1 MSTLRSTIAWLLVA
15 STGVTVCRLLG
26 AARNAPSGALHA
38 GGYPPELLPFTGWVA
53 FGSLS
58 STYLVDSPVLVV
70 VFAAVF
76 VPGAVCAVTK
86 GTPVAAA
93 DVDVGGVC
101 RGPSTAAISVAS
113 CGILSFNT
121 TPTRSSILAS
131 VEFTVDAMTAL
142 RTPT

>member
-1 MSTLRSTIAWLLVA
+1 M
-15 STGVTVCRLLG
+15 TVCRPLG

-38 GGYPPELLPFTGWVA
+38 GGYPPELLPVA
-53 FGSLS
+53 VLLLLAGSHLVPYQVL
-58 STYLVDSPVLVV
+58 TIVDSPVLVV